1 MRPVQDLCI
10 KRKNTRETYNAKAA
24 NEPEDNI
31 TCCLDHLKKHLPVG
45 GKDAIEISRMNCA
58 VMQKLLTN
66 QKSGIHIIVN

>member
-24 NEPEDNI
+24 NEPEDT

-45 GKDAIEISRMNCA
+45 GEDAIEISRMNCA
-58 VMQKLLTN
+58 SYAEIIN
-66 QKSGIHIIVN
+66 QSEVRDTYYSK